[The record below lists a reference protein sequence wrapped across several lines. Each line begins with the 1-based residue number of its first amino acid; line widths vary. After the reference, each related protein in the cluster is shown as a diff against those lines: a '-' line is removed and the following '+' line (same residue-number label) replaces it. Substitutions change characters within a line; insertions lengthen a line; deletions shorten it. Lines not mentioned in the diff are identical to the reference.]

1 MDGDS
6 RMSDIDVTKEDGLR
20 EALRSVIDPEIGMNV
35 VELGLVRREVH
46 DVVVDELC
54 VAERLRALEHL
65 LRLAAEQHV
74 GRDEDG
80 REVELE
86 LLEVGGGWLV
96 WQTVRENKNWIYAG
110 TGIIALIG
118 YGFVPCLQPTS
129 DFGRVYAVYGGFFI
143 VLAFAW
149 AKQFDGYLPDLGD
162 LIGAGIALSGVLVI
176 MLWPR

>member
-1 MDGDS
+1 MQNAAS
-6 RMSDIDVTKEDGLR
+6 SFVWTPQTITLSII
-20 EALRSVIDPEIGMNV
+20 LF
-35 VELGLVRREVH
+35 
-46 DVVVDELC
+46 
-54 VAERLRALEHL
+54 VAA
-65 LRLAAEQHV
+65 
-74 GRDEDG
+74 G
-80 REVELE
+80 

-149 AKQFDGYLPDLGD
+149 ARQFDGYFPDLGD

>member
-1 MDGDS
+1 MTS
-6 RMSDIDVTKEDGLR
+6 EEIDGL
-20 EALRSVIDPEIGMNV
+20 ENQSVGDAVSQQSVETSLVWTPQTIALSI
-35 VELGLVRREVH
+35 
-46 DVVVDELC
+46 
-54 VAERLRALEHL
+54 L
-65 LRLAAEQHV
+65 LFIAA
-74 GRDEDG
+74 G
-80 REVELE
+80 

-96 WQTVRENKNWIYAG
+96 WQTVREDKNWTYAAAG
-110 TGIIALIG
+110 VIALIG

-129 DFGRVYAVYGGFFI
+129 DFGRVYAIYGGFFI

>member
-1 MDGDS
+1 MNNEGF
-6 RMSDIDVTKEDGLR
+6 DGL
-20 EALRSVIDPEIGMNV
+20 ENSPAGDAANVQNAASSFVWTPQTITLSVI
-35 VELGLVRREVH
+35 LF
-46 DVVVDELC
+46 
-54 VAERLRALEHL
+54 VAA
-65 LRLAAEQHV
+65 
-74 GRDEDG
+74 G
-80 REVELE
+80 

-149 AKQFDGYLPDLGD
+149 ARQFDGYLPDLGD
-162 LIGAGIALSGVLVI
+162 LIGVGIALSGVLVI

>member
-1 MDGDS
+1 MNNDGF
-6 RMSDIDVTKEDGLR
+6 DGL
-20 EALRSVIDPEIGMNV
+20 ENSPAGDAANV
-35 VELGLVRREVH
+35 QNAASSFVWTPQTITLSIILF
-46 DVVVDELC
+46 
-54 VAERLRALEHL
+54 VAA
-65 LRLAAEQHV
+65 
-74 GRDEDG
+74 G
-80 REVELE
+80 

-149 AKQFDGYLPDLGD
+149 ARQFDGYLPDLGD

>member
-1 MDGDS
+1 MNS
-6 RMSDIDVTKEDGLR
+6 DGLDGL
-20 EALRSVIDPEIGMNV
+20 ENSPADDAANV
-35 VELGLVRREVH
+35 QNAASSFAWTPLTITYSIILF
-46 DVVVDELC
+46 
-54 VAERLRALEHL
+54 VAA
-65 LRLAAEQHV
+65 
-74 GRDEDG
+74 G
-80 REVELE
+80 

-96 WQTVRENKNWIYAG
+96 WQTVREDKNWIYAASG
-110 TGIIALIG
+110 VVALIG

-162 LIGAGIALSGVLVI
+162 LIGAAIALSGVLVI

>member
-1 MDGDS
+1 MNNDGF
-6 RMSDIDVTKEDGLR
+6 DGL
-20 EALRSVIDPEIGMNV
+20 ENSPAGDAANVQNAAYSFVWTPQTITLSVI
-35 VELGLVRREVH
+35 LF
-46 DVVVDELC
+46 
-54 VAERLRALEHL
+54 VAA
-65 LRLAAEQHV
+65 
-74 GRDEDG
+74 G
-80 REVELE
+80 

-149 AKQFDGYLPDLGD
+149 ARQFDGYLPDLGD

>member
-1 MDGDS
+1 MNNDGF
-6 RMSDIDVTKEDGLR
+6 DGL
-20 EALRSVIDPEIGMNV
+20 ENSPAGDAANVQNAASSFVWTPQTITLSVI
-35 VELGLVRREVH
+35 LF
-46 DVVVDELC
+46 
-54 VAERLRALEHL
+54 VAA
-65 LRLAAEQHV
+65 
-74 GRDEDG
+74 G
-80 REVELE
+80 

-96 WQTVRENKNWIYAG
+96 WQTVRENKNWIYAA

-149 AKQFDGYLPDLGD
+149 ARQFDGYLPDLGD

>member
-1 MDGDS
+1 VNS
-6 RMSDIDVTKEDGLR
+6 DGLDGL
-20 EALRSVIDPEIGMNV
+20 ENSPADDAANV
-35 VELGLVRREVH
+35 KNAASSFAWTPQTITYSIILF
-46 DVVVDELC
+46 
-54 VAERLRALEHL
+54 VAA
-65 LRLAAEQHV
+65 
-74 GRDEDG
+74 G
-80 REVELE
+80 

-96 WQTVRENKNWIYAG
+96 WQTVREDKNWIYAASG
-110 TGIIALIG
+110 VVTLIG

-162 LIGAGIALSGVLVI
+162 LIGAAIALSGVLVI